1 MSEKDAASSV
11 GSLCQLLQVLVK
23 GVLSSGAPDL
33 AFWKPEPKE
42 GYSVKLCNSIL
53 EKIRVVNDVDATLQK
68 AFCSVCLTKS
78 PFKVITFV

>member
-1 MSEKDAASSV
+1 MPGKDASSSV

-23 GVLSSGAPDL
+23 GVLSSGALDL
-33 AFWKPEPKE
+33 TFWKPEPKE
-42 GYSVKLCNSIL
+42 GYSVKLCNSVL

-68 AFCSVCLTKS
+68 AFCSVYLTKS